1 MRILPVRLGTSRGTW
16 VLVAMVL
23 GSSLAGIDA
32 TVVNIA
38 LPRIGR
44 DLGATFAGLQ
54 WTVSAY
60 TLTLASLILWGGA
73 LGDRFG
79 RRRVFLIGIGG
90 FTTAS
95 VLCAVAPGLQF
106 LIAARAL
113 QGAGGALLMP
123 ASLAIIQSSFVEQD
137 RSRAVGTW
145 AGFSGVA
152 TAIAPFVGGWLLSVA
167 SWRWIFVINV
177 PLAIVVVLMSVR
189 HVPDTREVHVGATRS
204 GASDWLGAALTVVG
218 LGGLTWA
225 VLGSSG
231 AGHLGVALLA
241 GATGVIA
248 LACFVLV
255 ERRSKHPLVP
265 TELFRDVTFS
275 ITNATTFI
283 LYGALA
289 CFFFL
294 LVVELQVVA
303 GFSPLAAGA
312 ATLPVTVLTLVL
324 SPWSGQLAQ
333 QIGPRAQMAVGPVIC
348 AAGVLLTL
356 RNGPGADYWT
366 DVLPALTV
374 FGVGLATFVAPL
386 TSTALSSASPG
397 HAGVASGVNNAV
409 ARSGSLLAVAV
420 LPVLVGLTG
429 TAYEDP
435 MRFLVAYR
443 RSVWVEAAFFFAGAA
458 VAAWGLPAHQI
469 VLTVRCRPDPVAGF
483 PATGVREVG
492 TGR

>member
-1 MRILPVRLGTSRGTW
+1 MTALPVRLGTRRGTW

-23 GSSLAGIDA
+23 GSSMAGIDA

-60 TLTLASLILWGGA
+60 TLTLAALILWGGA

-79 RRRVFLIGIGG
+79 RRRVFLIGVGG
-90 FTTAS
+90 FAAAS
-95 VLCAVAPGLQF
+95 VLCALALNLQF

-113 QGAGGALLMP
+113 QGAGGALLTP
-123 ASLAIIQSSFVEQD
+123 ASLAIIESSFVAED

-145 AGFSGVA
+145 AGYSGVA
-152 TAIAPFVGGWLLSVA
+152 TAVAPFIGGWLVAVA
-167 SWRWIFVINV
+167 SWRWIFLINV
-177 PLAIVVVLMSVR
+177 PLAVVVVLVSVH
-189 HVPDTREVHVGATRS
+189 HVPDTREVRAVATRS
-204 GASDWLGAALTVVG
+204 GASDWLGAVLTVVG

-225 VLGSSG
+225 VLGSTG
-231 AGHLGVALLA
+231 AGHLGVRLLA
-241 GATGVIA
+241 GATGVVA
-248 LACFVLV
+248 LICFVLV
-255 ERRSKHPLVP
+255 ERHSTHPLVP
-265 TELFRDVTFS
+265 TDLFRSVTFS

-283 LYGALA
+283 LYGAIG

-333 QIGPRAQMAVGPVIC
+333 RIGPRTQMTVGPVIC

-356 RNGPGADYWT
+356 RAGPGAGYWT

-374 FGVGLATFVAPL
+374 FGIGLAAFVAPL
-386 TSTALSSASPG
+386 TSTALSSAPPG
-397 HAGVASGVNNAV
+397 NAGVASGVNNAV

-435 MRFLVAYR
+435 SRFLVAFQ
-443 RSVWVEAAFFFAGAA
+443 RSAWIEASFFVIGAA
-458 VAAWGLPAHQI
+458 VAAWGLPARQI
-469 VLTVRCRPDPVAGF
+469 VMSVRCRPDPVAGS
-483 PATGVREVG
+483 PGH
-492 TGR
+492 